1 MLCPDQQIFFASPPV
16 NIPGAGCGWIFAPRR
31 PMPECPRPPQCEHG
45 SALPCPSGPAAM
57 GIYIFWKRGHVLFR
71 GQICKSS
78 LRPLAHCGMLGRLIH
93 PWAPPPY
100 NNVPM
105 LMAPVPPLPRRGGG
119 QVGVQK
125 RASALGA
132 LSLPAAALP
141 SPRGLFTRRRGDK
154 WG

>member
-1 MLCPDQQIFFASPPV
+1 MGRLLLCPDQQIFFVSPPV

-31 PMPECPRPPQCEHG
+31 PTPECPRPPQCEHG
-45 SALPCPSGPAAM
+45 SAPSLGAGSM
-57 GIYIFWKRGHVLFR
+57 GIYIWEHVLFW

-78 LRPLAHCGMLGRLIH
+78 LHPLARCGMLGRLIH

-105 LMAPVPPLPRRGGG
+105 LMASVPPLPHRGGG
-119 QVGVQK
+119 QKG
-125 RASALGA
+125 ASALGA
-132 LSLPAAALP
+132 LSLPAATLP
-141 SPRGLFTRRRGDK
+141 SHRGLFTHRRGDK